1 MASPLCRGGNQPK
14 SRRRNVARNIKIARL
29 RNLVAEHSDGSA
41 FIFDCRTHEEI
52 IEHFFHMVSC
62 LQWLF
67 HCGLASGKKAR
78 KQQRAFDLCACYRW
92 AIMNSTQRA
101 PPDAQ

>member
-52 IEHFFHMVSC
+52 IEHFLHMVSC
-62 LQWLF
+62 LQWIYY
-67 HCGLASGKKAR
+67 CGLDSNNNDR
-78 KQQRAFDLCACYRW
+78 KQQRDYDL
-92 AIMNSTQRA
+92 RA
-101 PPDAQ
+101 YVRSSLNNDKLN